1 MTTKS
6 EKRGQKHLLEA
17 KNDEKRT
24 FLPLFS
30 LLVVIKNLYET
41 YRYYNSITYSLINKL
56 IFCEN
61 GVLKSRILLFK

>member
-17 KNDEKRT
+17 KNDEKRP

-30 LLVVIKNLYET
+30 LLVVIKNVYET
-41 YRYYNSITYSLINKL
+41 YRY
-56 IFCEN
+56 
-61 GVLKSRILLFK
+61 